1 MGNGFRVFVRQNGM
15 DKSFLMKQWTT
26 KTFSHWQPLKGKGA
40 DLCNPVILLPTKG
53 IGDLTV

>member
-1 MGNGFRVFVRQNGM
+1 MENGFRVFVRQNGT

-26 KTFSHWQPLKGKGA
+26 KTFSHWLPLKGKGP
-40 DLCNPVILLPTKG
+40 DLWNPVILLPTKG